1 MALAFMSQGTR
12 KQKEQD
18 QNLGITFKDAP
29 SVTYFCQPG
38 FQLFS
43 VLQNP
48 KIAHSRNKHSSH
60 KPVGTLQIQSMP
72 AHGGRRRV

>member
-1 MALAFMSQGTR
+1 MALAFTSQGIR

-43 VLQNP
+43 VL
-48 KIAHSRNKHSSH
+48 
-60 KPVGTLQIQSMP
+60 
-72 AHGGRRRV
+72 